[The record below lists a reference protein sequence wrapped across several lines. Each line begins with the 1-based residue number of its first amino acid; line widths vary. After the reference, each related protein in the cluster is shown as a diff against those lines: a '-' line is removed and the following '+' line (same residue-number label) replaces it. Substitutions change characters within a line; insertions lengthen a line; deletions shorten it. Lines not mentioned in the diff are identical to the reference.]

1 MTTEQYSIGY
11 DEGYQ
16 AGWNEAMEAN
26 PAQQQEPVA
35 CPNGKPCKHGA
46 WCTETYCQEHCE
58 FRAPPAQ
65 PEQEPVAV
73 IDSTISGNIDWRCV
87 VFPKDGT
94 KLYTTPP
101 QSERVIDKSAA
112 VRIATSLGWEPKRKP
127 LTDEEIQKCYE
138 TTGHCQ
144 TLRPQDR
151 FAVFALARAIEA
163 AHGIKE

>member
-26 PAQQQEPVA
+26 PAQQ
-35 CPNGKPCKHGA
+35 
-46 WCTETYCQEHCE
+46 
-58 FRAPPAQ
+58 
-65 PEQEPVAV
+65 QEPVAV

-101 QSERVIDKSAA
+101 Q
-112 VRIATSLGWEPKRKP
+112 RKP
-127 LTDEEIQKCYE
+127 LTDEEWQVIADTLDCLITRKQK
-138 TTGHCQ
+138 
-144 TLRPQDR
+144 D
-151 FAVFALARAIEA
+151 AIEA
-163 AHGIKE
+163 VIGIKEEA